1 MIDDKWIMGQYF
13 TSAVIRRHNY
23 LPVMHE
29 INKEGTIM
37 KKVVSLM
44 LIAAMTVGLTA
55 CGSKTEEA
63 ASTDAAAEETEAG
76 EEAEGETAATDGE
89 KFVIGGLGPLTGAA
103 ASYGISVK
111 QGAEIAVKEI
121 NENGGVQVGD
131 TTYTLEL
138 NFADD
143 EASED
148 KVITAYNSLMDSGIN
163 ALLGCVTSGA
173 CLAVIDQTYA
183 DGILQITP
191 SGSAMGCT
199 EYDNAFRLCFT
210 DPLQGVT
217 MADYAVDELGFTKIA
232 IIYNNADEYST
243 GIMEAFVE
251 EAESKGAE
259 IVANEAF
266 VTDDVDFK
274 TQLTSIKATDA
285 EVIFV
290 PAYYQDATY
299 ITQQAKDLG
308 MELPFLGSD
317 GWDGVLSTVTDPTTV
332 EDAVFLSPFLASDPA
347 VADFVSA
354 YEEAYGAPPDQFA
367 ADGYDT
373 VYVIKAAMEQAGSI
387 ESADLIAAMTEIQV
401 DGLTGSVKFTA
412 DGEPE
417 KGAKFVVIKDGEY
430 TAK

>member
-1 MIDDKWIMGQYF
+1 
-13 TSAVIRRHNY
+13 
-23 LPVMHE
+23 
-29 INKEGTIM
+29 M
-37 KKVVSLM
+37 KKAVSLM

-55 CGSKTEEA
+55 CGSSADDSA
-63 ASTDAAAEETEAG
+63 AADSSKQENETATDAAGTS
-76 EEAEGETAATDGE
+76 TDGDV
-89 KFVIGGLGPLTGAA
+89 FVIGGLGPLTGAA

-111 QGAEIAVKEI
+111 QGAEVAIDEI
-121 NENGGVQVGD
+121 NAAGGVQVGD
-131 TTYTLEL
+131 KTYTLAL

-173 CLAVIDQTYA
+173 CLAVIDQTQA

-191 SGSAMGCT
+191 SGSAAGCT

-217 MADYAVDELGFTKIA
+217 LADYVTDTLGLTKVA

-243 GIMEAFVE
+243 GITDAFVE
-251 EAESKGAE
+251 EAGAKGAE
-259 IVANEAF
+259 IVAKESF

-274 TQLTSIKATDA
+274 TQLTSIKSTDA
-285 EVIFV
+285 EVIVV

-308 MELPFLGSD
+308 IELPFVGSD
-317 GWDGVLSTVTDPTTV
+317 GWDGVLGTVTDPSTV
-332 EDAVFLSPFLASDPA
+332 EGAVFLSPFLATDPA
-347 VADFVSA
+347 VTDFVSA
-354 YEEAYGAPPDQFA
+354 YETAYSATPDQFA

-387 ESADLIAAMTEIQV
+387 ESADLIAAMTEIIV
-401 DGLTGSVKFTA
+401 DGVTGTVTFNA

-417 KGAKFVVIKDGEY
+417 KGAKFVKIVDGAY
-430 TAK
+430 TAVE

>member
-1 MIDDKWIMGQYF
+1 
-13 TSAVIRRHNY
+13 
-23 LPVMHE
+23 
-29 INKEGTIM
+29 M
-37 KKVVSLM
+37 KKAVSLM

-55 CGSKTEEA
+55 CGSSADDSA
-63 ASTDAAAEETEAG
+63 AADSSKQENETATDAAGTS
-76 EEAEGETAATDGE
+76 TDGDV
-89 KFVIGGLGPLTGAA
+89 FVIGGLGPLTGAA

-111 QGAEIAVKEI
+111 QGAEVAIDEI
-121 NENGGVQVGD
+121 NAAGCVQVGD
-131 TTYTLEL
+131 KTYTLAL

-173 CLAVIDQTYA
+173 CLAVIDQTQA

-191 SGSAMGCT
+191 SGSAAGCT

-217 MADYAVDELGFTKIA
+217 LADYVTDTLGLTKVA

-243 GIMEAFVE
+243 GITDAFVE
-251 EAESKGAE
+251 EAGAKGAE
-259 IVANEAF
+259 IVAKESF

-274 TQLTSIKATDA
+274 TQLTSIKSTDA
-285 EVIFV
+285 EVIVV

-308 MELPFLGSD
+308 IELPFVGSD
-317 GWDGVLSTVTDPTTV
+317 GWDGVLGTVTDPSTV
-332 EDAVFLSPFLASDPA
+332 EGAVFLSPFLATDPA

-354 YEEAYGAPPDQFA
+354 YETAYSATPDQFA

-387 ESADLIAAMTEIQV
+387 ESADLIAAMTEITV
-401 DGLTGSVKFTA
+401 EGVTGTVTFNA

-417 KGAKFVVIKDGEY
+417 KGAKFVKIVDGAY
-430 TAK
+430 TAVE

>member
-1 MIDDKWIMGQYF
+1 
-13 TSAVIRRHNY
+13 
-23 LPVMHE
+23 
-29 INKEGTIM
+29 M
-37 KKVVSLM
+37 KKNVLKKAFAVAMSVMMVGAFMTGCGGGGDDASVV
-44 LIAAMTVGLTA
+44 
-55 CGSKTEEA
+55 
-63 ASTDAAAEETEAG
+63 
-76 EEAEGETAATDGE
+76 
-89 KFVIGGLGPLTGAA
+89 VIGGSGPLTGDY
-103 ASYGISVK
+103 STYGISVK
-111 QGAEIAVKEI
+111 QGAEIAIEEI
-121 NENGGVQVGD
+121 NAAGGVKVGD
-131 TTYTLEL
+131 TTYTLAL

-148 KVITAYNSLMDSGIN
+148 KVITAYNALMDEGIN

-173 CLAVIDQTYA
+173 CLAVIDQTQA

-191 SGSAMGCT
+191 SGSALGCT

-217 MADYAVDELGFTKIA
+217 MADYAVNDRGFKKIA
-232 IIYNNADEYST
+232 VIYNNADEYST
-243 GIMEAFVE
+243 GIMEAFNEQV
-251 EAESKGAE
+251 AANGGE

-308 MELPFLGSD
+308 IELPFLGSD
-317 GWDGVLSTVTDPTTV
+317 GWDGVLGTVTDASTV
-332 EDAVFLSPFLASDPA
+332 EGAVFLSPFLATDPA
-347 VADFVSA
+347 VADFVAA
-354 YEEAYGAPPDQFA
+354 YEAAYNATPDQFA

-373 VYVIKAAMEQAGSI
+373 VYVIAAAMEKAGSI
-387 ESADLIAAMTEIQV
+387 ESADMIAAMTEIEV
-401 DGLTGSVKFTA
+401 AGLTGNVKFTA

-417 KGAKFVVIKDGEY
+417 KGAKFVGIESGAYV
-430 TAK
+430 AK

>member
-1 MIDDKWIMGQYF
+1 
-13 TSAVIRRHNY
+13 
-23 LPVMHE
+23 
-29 INKEGTIM
+29 M

-199 EYDNAFRLCFT
+199 
-210 DPLQGVT
+210 
-217 MADYAVDELGFTKIA
+217 
-232 IIYNNADEYST
+232 
-243 GIMEAFVE
+243 
-251 EAESKGAE
+251 
-259 IVANEAF
+259 
-266 VTDDVDFK
+266 
-274 TQLTSIKATDA
+274 
-285 EVIFV
+285 
-290 PAYYQDATY
+290 
-299 ITQQAKDLG
+299 
-308 MELPFLGSD
+308 
-317 GWDGVLSTVTDPTTV
+317 
-332 EDAVFLSPFLASDPA
+332 
-347 VADFVSA
+347 
-354 YEEAYGAPPDQFA
+354 
-367 ADGYDT
+367 
-373 VYVIKAAMEQAGSI
+373 
-387 ESADLIAAMTEIQV
+387 
-401 DGLTGSVKFTA
+401 
-412 DGEPE
+412 
-417 KGAKFVVIKDGEY
+417 
-430 TAK
+430 